1 MKRIILLLCITL
13 GCVTQLIAQEHTIQ
27 GKIYDADTHEVL
39 IGSSVYADIQELKTL
54 DINRAI
60 GVITDMDGQF
70 SIQVP
75 TGLKKLY
82 VSYMGYETQSFDLV
96 PGRTDY
102 TVNLRASSLLLD
114 GVVVTGYQTIERR
127 KLTAAISKID
137 ITDEKIGA
145 ITSIDQALEG
155 QIAGLSSIAT
165 SGAPGA
171 PAKIRIRGTA
181 SMNGTQDPLW
191 VLDGIPLEG
200 TDIPS
205 MESLYDIDDIG
216 QTSIAGL
223 NPADIASITVLKDA
237 AATAIYGARAANG
250 VIVITTKNGKAGK
263 TRVTFSSKLTY
274 QPKTSISRLN
284 LMNADQKVQAELN
297 TLRLNMSDGW
307 GGSIGY
313 NDDGPQGAVYD
324 IISTAGLVNDYRQNG
339 MDALTDDVKSQLNT
353 LRGINTDWN
362 DLLFH
367 DVFNQEY
374 NLSISGG
381 NDKADYYTSVGYTF
395 NQASIK
401 DVDNTR
407 FNVVTKVNY
416 KVNNYLKVGASLFA
430 NRRKSNSYLS
440 TSGYTN
446 PLYYSRVANPYNTV
460 YDEDGNYNYDKYI
473 SMSATDFNIIEEMAN
488 TSNENTVNS
497 LTSIFDVELRLDDR
511 FKLTSQL
518 GFQYDGSRAEKFA
531 DENTFAM
538 RQLFDRTEIKGTSFL
553 PDGGYLTTTNSN
565 TRQVTWKGMA
575 NYSDTFLGVHE
586 VEMMVGSELR
596 KNWYESDYDRAFGYD
611 RNTMTSRPVV
621 FPDQSRADS
630 YPLSDRTYIEN
641 AYVSA
646 FSTASYTYSHKYTFG
661 ASIRFDGSDVFGV
674 DKKYR
679 YLPLYSVSGLWRLS
693 NEDFMK
699 SQTWIDNL
707 VFRASYGLQGNID
720 KNTSPYLLGKYD
732 RYSVLPGATED
743 VIDISSAP
751 NDKLRWEKTATY
763 NFGLDMSA
771 FENAINLTVDYYYRK
786 GTDLIGS
793 RALPLSSGFSVQSI
807 NWASMENEGVEVA
820 LTTRNLH
827 NKEFM
832 WTTNLNFA
840 YNRNKVL
847 RETVD
852 DSSYIPSRQGHP
864 VGALFGIKSAG
875 VDEDGQLLFYDENHE
890 KVTAKEKF
898 GITFDPSMEDWGYY
912 LAQFPTNKEMQQY
925 YDYIGSSDAPYT
937 GGLSNTFTYKNWELG
952 INLTYNFGGYVRVQP
967 DYSLSDYNPATNSNS
982 AILGAWS
989 PYDKT
994 GTNPAL
1000 PVGGMM
1006 DPNAA
1011 IWGDSQGNQIYYYL
1025 DTWIKKINYARLHSV
1040 RLTYRLPE
1048 DITNYLN
1055 IGNASLTFE
1064 GRDLAVFSSNY
1075 DNYLDPETMG
1085 NPYATPIPKQYIFTL
1100 NVNF

>member
-1 MKRIILLLCITL
+1 MKRILLLLCITI
-13 GCVTQLIAQEHTIQ
+13 GCVTQLMAQHTIK
-27 GKIYDADTHEVL
+27 GTVFDADSHETL
-39 IGSSVYADIQELKTL
+39 IGSSVYADIQELKTI
-54 DINRAI
+54 DINSTI
-60 GVITDMDGQF
+60 GVITNMDGQF
-70 SIQVP
+70 TIEIP
-75 TGLKKLY
+75 EGLKKLY

-96 PGRTDY
+96 AGRKDY
-102 TVNLRASSLLLD
+102 TINLRASSLLLD

-155 QIAGLSSIAT
+155 QIAGLSSIST

-200 TDIPS
+200 TEIPA
-205 MESLYDIDDIG
+205 MESLYNIDDIG

-223 NPADIASITVLKDA
+223 NPSDIASITVLKDA

-250 VIVITTKNGKAGK
+250 VIVITTKNGKSGK
-263 TRVTFSSKLTY
+263 TRVSFSSKLTY
-274 QPKTSISRLN
+274 QPKTSINRLN
-284 LMNADQKVQAELN
+284 LMNGDQKVQTELN
-297 TLRLNMSDGW
+297 TLRLNIPNGY
-307 GGSIGY
+307 GGYIGY
-313 NDDGPQGAVYD
+313 NDDGPQGAIYN
-324 IISTAGLVNDYRQNG
+324 IINTAGLLKDYRKDG
-339 MDALTDDVKSQLNT
+339 MTALTDDVKSQIST

-362 DLLFH
+362 DILFH
-367 DVFNQEY
+367 DVFNQQY

-381 NDKADYYTSVGYTF
+381 NDRADYYTSVGYTY

-401 DVDNTR
+401 KSDNTR
-407 FNVVTKVNY
+407 FNAVTKVNY
-416 KVNNYLKVGASLFA
+416 KVNKFLKVGASLFA

-460 YDEDGNYNYDKYI
+460 YDKDGNYNYDKYI
-473 SMSATDFNIIEEMAN
+473 SLSSTDFNIVEEMAN
-488 TSNENTVNS
+488 TSNENVINS
-497 LTSIFDVELRLDDR
+497 LTSIFDAELRLDDR

-518 GFQYDGSRAEKFA
+518 GFQYDGSRREKFA
-531 DENTFAM
+531 DKETFAM
-538 RQLFDRTEIKGTSFL
+538 RRLFDRTEIKGKSFL

-575 NYSDTFLGVHE
+575 DYRDTFLGQHE
-586 VEMMVGSELR
+586 VEIMIGSELR
-596 KNWYESDYDRAFGYD
+596 RNWYESDYNRAFGYD
-611 RNTMTSRPVV
+611 PSTMTSRPVV
-621 FPDQSRADS
+621 FPDQSRAES
-630 YPLSDRTYIEN
+630 YPLSKKTSIEN

-646 FSTASYTYSHKYTFG
+646 FSTASYTYAHKYTLG

-693 NEDFMK
+693 NESFME

-732 RYSVLPGATED
+732 RYSILPDGTED
-743 VIDISSAP
+743 VINISSAP
-751 NDKLRWEKTATY
+751 NNKLRWEKTSTY
-763 NFGLDMSA
+763 NFGFDLSIL
-771 FENAINLTVDYYYRK
+771 ENAVNLTVDYYYRK

-793 RALPLSSGFSVQSI
+793 RALPLSSGFSMQSI
-807 NWASMENEGVEVA
+807 NWASMENEGIEVA
-820 LTTRNLH
+820 LTTRNIH
-827 NKEFM
+827 TKDFM
-832 WTTNLNFA
+832 WTTNFNFA

-852 DSSYIPSRQGHP
+852 NTSYIPSREGHP
-864 VGALFGIKSAG
+864 VGALYGIKTAG
-875 VDEDGQLLFYDENHE
+875 IDENGQILFYNDKKE

-898 GITFDPSMEDWGYY
+898 GISYDPAMEQWGYY
-912 LAQFPTNKEMQQY
+912 LAKFPENKEMQKY

-952 INLTYNFGGYVRVQP
+952 VNMTFNLGGYVRVRP
-967 DYSLSDYNPATNSNS
+967 DYSLSDYNPATNSNK
-982 AILGAWS
+982 AILDAWS
-989 PYDKT
+989 QYNKT
-994 GTNPAL
+994 GTSPAL

-1006 DPNAA
+1006 DANAA
-1011 IWGDSQGNQIYYYL
+1011 IWGGTQGNQIYNYL
-1025 DTWIKKINYARLHSV
+1025 DTWVKKMNYARLHSV

-1048 DITNYLN
+1048 NVTNYLK
-1055 IGNASLTFE
+1055 IGNASLTLE

-1085 NPYATPIPKQYIFTL
+1085 NPYAIPVPKQYILTL